1 MAWIFL
7 AIAISFEILGTVS
20 LKLSNGFNS
29 IWATLLVVMCYT
41 ICFASLDIA
50 LKGID
55 VSVAYAIWSGLG
67 ITFISL
73 IGVIFFNEEFN
84 IVKGLGIFMIIIGV
98 LLLRIY

>member
-1 MAWIFL
+1 M
-7 AIAISFEILGTVS
+7 G
-20 LKLSNGFNS
+20 
-29 IWATLLVVMCYT
+29 
-41 ICFASLDIA
+41 IA

>member
-7 AIAISFEILGTVS
+7 AIAITFEILGTVS

-29 IWATLLVVMCYT
+29 IWATVLVIMSYT
-41 ICFASLDIA
+41 ICFASLGIA

-73 IGVIFFNEEFN
+73 IGMAFFNEEFN
-84 IVKGLGIFMIIIGV
+84 IVKCVGIFMIIMGV
-98 LLLRIY
+98 LLLKIF